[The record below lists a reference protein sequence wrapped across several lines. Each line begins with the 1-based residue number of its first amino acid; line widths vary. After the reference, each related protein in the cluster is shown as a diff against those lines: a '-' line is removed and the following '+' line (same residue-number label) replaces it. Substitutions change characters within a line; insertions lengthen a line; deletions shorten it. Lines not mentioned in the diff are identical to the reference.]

1 MDAWEWGTKMRR
13 NVPFSTENHERTSH
27 QFGNAA
33 IMEETA
39 YIAQQY
45 KSTLNASLCSY
56 EYILSYPVHVLY
68 YRTHPYHTS
77 KIHHPSYLQSYS
89 GRKKFFFLFQPCL
102 QRRCSTVKF
111 RSSKSQSC
119 QRTKYK
125 IRILTHLFLFFFII
139 IFYHS
144 LLYRNRTRITLNL
157 IGLIQY

>member
-77 KIHHPSYLQSYS
+77 KMQKSIIPPIFNLIPAEKSFS
-89 GRKKFFFLFQPCL
+89 FFFNRVYKGGVQ
-102 QRRCSTVKF
+102 
-111 RSSKSQSC
+111 RSSFEVQSLNRVKG
-119 QRTKYK
+119 QSTK
-125 IRILTHLFLFFFII
+125 LEF
-139 IFYHS
+139 
-144 LLYRNRTRITLNL
+144 
-157 IGLIQY
+157 